1 MSEEGD
7 YGGELDE
14 NESKILIA
22 LVKLGNQYNQRELW
36 RMAGGI
42 NSKTGI
48 PALSKLE
55 RRGGF
60 IERDK
65 VGGGDKRSQYVIR
78 LTEAGI
84 KKAKTLMEGMKSGMG
99 TDIELLMGIPCFF
112 CPYIKE
118 CGRGGGHTS
127 QRPVNCWAGGFITYL
142 PPSIIDPTRIKPSIR
157 SSTFIGCGSPE
168 LIYKSRRTDLEAIY
182 HSMFE
187 GVKQNILIETR

>member
-7 YGGELDE
+7 YGELDE

-36 RMAGGI
+36 RMAGI

-55 RRGGF
+55 RRGF

-65 VGGGDKRSQYVIR
+65 VGGDKRSQYVIR

-118 CGRGGGHTS
+118 CGRGGHTS
-127 QRPVNCWAGGFITYL
+127 PETCELLGRWIYNI
-142 PPSIIDPTRIKPSIR
+142 
-157 SSTFIGCGSPE
+157 STTF
-168 LIYKSRRTDLEAIY
+168 
-182 HSMFE
+182 
-187 GVKQNILIETR
+187 NN

>member
-1 MSEEGD
+1 MMSEEGD
-7 YGGELDE
+7 YGELDE

-65 VGGGDKRSQYVIR
+65 VGGR
-78 LTEAGI
+78 
-84 KKAKTLMEGMKSGMG
+84 
-99 TDIELLMGIPCFF
+99 
-112 CPYIKE
+112 
-118 CGRGGGHTS
+118 
-127 QRPVNCWAGGFITYL
+127 
-142 PPSIIDPTRIKPSIR
+142 
-157 SSTFIGCGSPE
+157 
-168 LIYKSRRTDLEAIY
+168 
-182 HSMFE
+182 
-187 GVKQNILIETR
+187 